1 MSQKMEY
8 LFKPGQIGTLKVK
21 NRVVF
26 SPCETLYATVD
37 GQVTQR
43 IIDYYVRRAEGGA
56 GLLMTHTVQ
65 GCTKIDTN
73 DPFAHSLRIDDNAYV
88 PMLSELTEAVHR
100 AGAKIAVLV
109 SPGSGAQSMGF
120 PYDRGLQG
128 ITEPLNVGASERMS
142 NVAQRKVRRL
152 SADEIKTLVK
162 VYGLAAGRAKTA
174 GFDALVIHALGGY
187 LVAQFLSPLF
197 NDRTDAYG
205 GSLEG
210 RMRLLLE
217 LIESCRQNAGP
228 NFPIIV
234 RMSIDEFVDGGRGV
248 AESVKMV
255 KRLEEA
261 GVNAIDAHGG
271 IYDSMHFIIPP
282 VFLPKGVLVELA
294 AAVKAEARI
303 PVIAQG
309 RLYDPEVGESVLR
322 EGKADFIG
330 MARGLLADPDWVNK
344 VQEGRVE
351 ELRRCT
357 SCNQCIGRIFMGLPV
372 RCAVNPTVGRESQF
386 GGKLPKAEK
395 PKKVCIVGAGPAG
408 MEAARVAAER
418 GHKVKLFE
426 KTGELGGGQ
435 FRLATLAPYK
445 DEFKN
450 IVRYYESQFKKMKN
464 VEVVLNK
471 EVDAATLEKEKPD
484 AVILATGGRA
494 LVPDIRG
501 ADLPHVMTNHG
512 FLGAVK
518 PLSGRVVVAGGGCA
532 GVGTADLISDMGTA
546 DVLSDLGLDVT
557 VVEMTEQCALD
568 EELIT
573 RLTLLHRLQSKG
585 NVKLLTNHRIKE
597 ITEKGVL
604 VTKPEGE
611 DMLLPA
617 DHVILAFGAV
627 PHNPLAQVA
636 SKLKDCQVI
645 GDSVQPRKILHAIE
659 DGFFAGLKV

>member
-1 MSQKMEY
+1 MSKGMEN
-8 LFKPGQIGTLKVK
+8 LFKPGDIGTLKLK

-56 GLLMTHTVQ
+56 GMLMTHTVQ

-100 AGAKIAVLV
+100 AGSKIAVLV

-120 PYDRGLQG
+120 PYDRGLEG
-128 ITEPLNVGASERMS
+128 ITEPLNVGASERQS

-152 SADEIKTLVK
+152 SVDEIKDLVK
-162 VYGLAAGRAKTA
+162 IYGLGAARAKNA
-174 GFDALVIHALGGY
+174 GFDAIAIHALGGY

-197 NDRTDAYG
+197 NDRDDEYG
-205 GSLEG
+205 KDFDG

-217 LIESCRQNAGP
+217 LVEACQQNAGP
-228 NFPIIV
+228 DFPIIV
-234 RMSIDEFVDGGRGV
+234 RISIDEFVEGGRGV
-248 AESVKMV
+248 EESVKMV

-261 GVNAIDAHGG
+261 GVSAIDAHAG

-282 VFLPKGVLVELA
+282 VFLPKGVLVDLA
-294 AAVKAEARI
+294 AAVKAEAKI

-309 RLYDPEVGESVLR
+309 RLYDPELGESVLE

-330 MARGLLADPDWVNK
+330 MARGLLADPDWVIK

-357 SCNQCIGRIFMGLPV
+357 SCNQCIGRIFIGLPV
-372 RCAVNPTVGRESQF
+372 RCAINPTVGRESQF
-386 GGKLPKAEK
+386 GATLPKAEK
-395 PKKVCIVGAGPAG
+395 TKKVCIVGAGPAG

-435 FRLATLAPYK
+435 LHLATMAPFK
-445 DEFKN
+445 EEFKN
-450 IVRYYESQFKKMKN
+450 IVRYYESQFKKLKN
-464 VEVVLNK
+464 LEVALNC
-471 EVDAATLEKEKPD
+471 EVDAAALEKEKPD
-484 AVILATGGRA
+484 AVILATGGEA
-494 LVPDIRG
+494 LVPDIKG
-501 ADLPHVMTNHG
+501 IDSKNVVTNHDLLEG
-512 FLGAVK
+512 GAAV
-518 PLSGRVVVAGGGCA
+518 SGKVVVAGGGCA
-532 GVGTADLISDMGTA
+532 GVGSADL
-546 DVLSDLGLDVT
+546 LSEKGVDVT
-557 VVEMTEQCALD
+557 VVEMVEQCALD

-573 RLTLLHRLQSKG
+573 RLTLLHRLGEKQ
-585 NVKLLTNHRIKE
+585 NVTLLNNHIVKE
-597 ITEKGVL
+597 ITDKGVR
-604 VTKPEGE
+604 VETPEKE
-611 DMLLPA
+611 EILLDA
-617 DHVILAFGAV
+617 DHVVVAFGAV
-627 PHNPLAQVA
+627 PYNPLGEIAD
-636 SKLKDCQVI
+636 KFKDCQII
-645 GDSVQPRKILHAIE
+645 GDTVKPGKILHAVE
-659 DGFFAGLKV
+659 DGFYAGLKV